1 MTNIITVANGKGGV
15 GKTCISLSLALTLKS
30 MNYRILLVDCDTSL
44 GNLHLMMKFRPS
56 FTLRDLFMGQA
67 TINELLFDLNGI
79 SLLPSANGYVSS
91 IENREYLIYHA
102 IEEACTINNYDFVI
116 LDTSSGLTSESI
128 FLCSVSDLILM
139 PIENDISSITDSYS
153 LLKVVESQ
161 FGLSEVGIVMNRSK
175 GRFTIRNWVLHSK
188 PKSTEQHLIKWE
200 PNRDEA
206 NSITRLRES
215 VARFI
220 GVQLR
225 LEGGLPV
232 APELEDL
239 GLEKSFVD
247 NYPSSIFALAMRDIA
262 KRIVGRPIV
271 RAQDMFDF
279 T

>member
-1 MTNIITVANGKGGV
+1 MTRIITVANGKGGV

-30 MNYRILLVDCDTSL
+30 MNYRVLLVDCDTSL

-56 FTLRDLFMGQA
+56 CTLRDLFMGQA

-79 SLLPSANGYVSS
+79 SLLPSANGYISS

-128 FLCSVSDLILM
+128 FLCSVSDLLLM

-200 PNRDEA
+200 PNQDEA
-206 NSITRLRES
+206 NSITRLKES

-220 GVQLR
+220 GVKLR
-225 LEGGLPV
+225 IEGGLPV

-247 NYPSSIFALAMRDIA
+247 NYPSSIFSLAMRDIA

>member
-116 LDTSSGLTSESI
+116 LDTSSGLTSVSI